1 MHSTNMYNKELPV
14 KSKKNRDGARIEE
27 IMEWYAGEKGGSE
40 EMQMAVPSTV
50 NPPLALPVGDTNGQ
64 MVF

>member
-1 MHSTNMYNKELPV
+1 
-14 KSKKNRDGARIEE
+14 
-27 IMEWYAGEKGGSE
+27 MEWYAGEKGGSE